1 MDKKKK
7 IDIII
12 GSIAIFLNFIGLTC
26 MLFNGT
32 FINIFKNVPYFIG
45 STLLIYIG
53 LFLIFR
59 KNISQTSQGI
69 EKRKYKGITIQ
80 KKYAYIA
87 ILLLLIIFIILLVFF
102 YNNKINTLNNIIL
115 QKNRFINNFSS
126 KVICFSNDSKYHKI
140 DCKHHSYSTAILTT
154 EEKALNSGFRPCSIC
169 FKN

>member
-12 GSIAIFLNFIGLTC
+12 GSIAIYLNIIGLIC

-69 EKRKYKGITIQ
+69 EKRKYKGLTIQ
-80 KKYAYIA
+80 KNMYIY
-87 ILLLLIIFIILLVFF
+87 L
-102 YNNKINTLNNIIL
+102 YYY
-115 QKNRFINNFSS
+115 
-126 KVICFSNDSKYHKI
+126 C
-140 DCKHHSYSTAILTT
+140 
-154 EEKALNSGFRPCSIC
+154 
-169 FKN
+169 